1 MTEETGRKAADAAA
15 RLPLAGI
22 RVVDLTRVMTG
33 PYCTMMLADLGAD
46 VVKIEQPGSG
56 DDTRLWGPPFV
67 GEESAY
73 FLAINRNKRSIVL
86 DLKTDGGRDAL
97 WRLIERADVLVE
109 NYTPGTADRLGF
121 GYDAVH
127 AKRPGLVYA
136 SISGFGQGGSTPSRT
151 AYDLILQGM
160 SGMMSITGQPDGPP
174 TKVGIPIADIAAGMF
189 AAFAVAAA
197 LVSRERTGAGDYID
211 TSLLGGQVAL
221 LTYQAGIYFTTGQ
234 VPNRLGNAHP
244 IVAPYDT
251 FPTADGY
258 VNIAVGNDSLWR
270 RFCAGI
276 GLGDH
281 VDDPRFNTNA
291 GRITNL
297 AALRALIIEALAS
310 LSSADVISRLDA
322 RAVPCGPIHDIAE
335 VFTDPRTLEQGLRQ
349 EVDHPTLGGIS
360 LTGFPYHFRSTL
372 LTIRAA
378 PPLLGQHTAEVLT
391 ELGYTEAEIATL
403 ASTGAVEVRATNVG
417 ASHASPAQDAT
428 GTP

>member
-1 MTEETGRKAADAAA
+1 MAAETGLGADNAAA

-22 RVVDLTRVMTG
+22 RVVDLTRVMAG

-46 VVKIEQPGSG
+46 VIKIEQPGTG
-56 DDTRLWGPPFV
+56 DDTRLWGPPFI

-73 FLAINRNKRSIVL
+73 FLAINRNKRSVVL
-86 DLKTDGGRDAL
+86 DLKTDGGRAAL

-109 NYTPGTADRLGF
+109 NFSPGTADRLGI
-121 GYDAVH
+121 GYDAVRVP
-127 AKRPGLVYA
+127 RPAIVYA
-136 SISGFGQGGSTPSRT
+136 SISGFGQGGSSRSRT

-197 LVSRERTGAGDYID
+197 LVGRERTGTGEYID

-234 VPNRLGNAHP
+234 VPTRLGNAHP
-244 IVAPYDT
+244 IIAPYDT

-258 VNIAVGNDSLWR
+258 VNIAVGNDNLWR

-276 GLGDH
+276 GLEAH
-281 VDDPRFNTNA
+281 VDDPRFTTNA
-291 GRITNL
+291 GRITHL
-297 AALRALIIEALAS
+297 PALRALIIEALAS
-310 LSSADVISRLDA
+310 LSSAEVVARLDA
-322 RAVPCGPIHDIAE
+322 QAVPCGPIHDLAE
-335 VFTDPRTLEQGLRQ
+335 VFADPRTLEQGLRQ
-349 EVDHPTLGGIS
+349 EVDHPTLGS
-360 LTGFPYHFRSTL
+360 VTLTGFPYHLRSAPL
-372 LTIRAA
+372 SIRAA

-391 ELGYTEAEIATL
+391 ELGYTGAEIAALT
-403 ASTGAVEVRATNVG
+403 
-417 ASHASPAQDAT
+417 AT
-428 GTP
+428 GVGEVPAET